1 MPWFGPYEDYKKYQ
15 EDTRDM
21 YKVLRKRFAKNWEI
35 GQKENKKENKYNH
48 TFIGPRIGVRTK

>member
-35 GQKENKKENKYNH
+35 EQKE
-48 TFIGPRIGVRTK
+48 RTKREQISSRKTQNWCQN